1 MMSNKYI
8 DKDAIKNR
16 QFYNKQIINKL
27 SAFIDKYPDLRFGQL
42 LIDLGCVEDS
52 QSLFYEESKD
62 TFKKIENTLS

>member
-1 MMSNKYI
+1 MSNKYI

-42 LIDLGCVEDS
+42 LIVLRCVEDS
-52 QSLFYEESKD
+52 QSLFNEESKD